1 MSRAN
6 IQSTSVISIGVML
19 LMAAALISGES
30 GASDRHLETPARF
43 AATPFSGDQVRL
55 NLTHHFEDKALRIS
69 FAVATEFSHFRGEDE

>member
-6 IQSTSVISIGVML
+6 IQPISVISIAVML

-30 GASDRHLETPARF
+30 GASARQF
-43 AATPFSGDQVRL
+43 ENSARVVATPFVGDQMRL
-55 NLTHHFEDKALRIS
+55 NLDRYFEDKALRIS